1 MQNIAGAKFI
11 MKISHATQSIND
23 TTIGMKT
30 KACTKILGVCK
41 FVKDIS
47 LFLRYWICK
56 VMV

>member
-1 MQNIAGAKFI
+1 MQNIPGSQFI
-11 MKISHATQSIND
+11 KKISHATQSIND
-23 TTIGMKT
+23 TKIGMKT
-30 KACTKILGVCK
+30 KTCTKILGVCK